1 MQEKKYSKKYWE
13 RERERERERKIDNL
27 FVRENYVNNGKENEK
42 FIVRWCEYEETK

>member
-13 RERERERERKIDNL
+13 RERERERDNI
-27 FVRENYVNNGKENEK
+27 FVRENYANNGKENEK